1 MSPEKLR
8 KLIQEELF
16 YREFYNKN
24 SSLKEFWGKGED
36 EGVTLGADA
45 DVEFEWSQGGLT
57 MWMIVDDKPVMSFS
71 TQKEVRDLINDLE
84 ALLAGPMRT
93 SP

>member
-1 MSPEKLR
+1 MKITKR
-8 KLIQEELF
+8 Q
-16 YREFYNKN
+16 
-24 SSLKEFWGKGED
+24 LKKVIREFWGKEEPG
-36 EGVTLGADA
+36 GVTLGADA

-71 TQKEVRDLINDLE
+71 SQKEVRDLIGQLE
-84 ALLAGPMRT
+84 DLLAGPMRT